1 MVLWSGNTSPVN
13 ASADLLKERVLH
25 AVATHLCINLQEAR
39 GGFCLLSRHSYTTIL
54 SMKIL
59 IIRNIRK
66 WNRPGS
72 PPVPCNG
79 LLRGKEG
86 FSWGYKGG
94 GLGEGLE
101 SDSSRQ
107 KIPDITTSV
116 SITPRGAKRTYR
128 ERTCAPIK
136 NAFVTYVR

>member
-1 MVLWSGNTSPVN
+1 M
-13 ASADLLKERVLH
+13 LH

-39 GGFCLLSRHSYTTIL
+39 GRFCLLSRHSYTTIL

-94 GLGEGLE
+94 LRGRIGERFK
-101 SDSSRQ
+101 SSENTRYNHLCINHPERG
-107 KIPDITTSV
+107 KTNIPRAHLRSYKERIRHLCKV
-116 SITPRGAKRTYR
+116 IGANIPRPLWRSLR
-128 ERTCAPIK
+128 
-136 NAFVTYVR
+136 VH